1 MTHRVDQV
9 YALNARATE
18 EVFMHR
24 IIRLTLASLLAFGL
38 GACGGSKPIRYYTLQ
53 IPATPTLTTSA
64 YPISLVVASVN
75 GAQIL
80 QEAPIAYRIGVN
92 EIGTYQYSHWEEP
105 PVILV
110 RRRLIRMLRGS
121 GDYQSVTEL
130 GSNSAG
136 QFLVRGRLYDFEEV
150 DNPSITGLVTMEFD
164 LYDRK
169 SGKVVWSH
177 YYSQS
182 EPVQTKEISA
192 VVTALDVNLD
202 RGLKEVAAG
211 LDQYFATNLPKKS

>member
-1 MTHRVDQV
+1 
-9 YALNARATE
+9 
-18 EVFMHR
+18 MHR
-24 IIRLTLASLLAFGL
+24 TIRLTLTSLLALSL

-53 IPATPTLTTSA
+53 VPAPPTLATNTSSITLA
-64 YPISLVVASVN
+64 VATVN
-75 GAQIL
+75 GAQIF
-80 QEAPIAYRIGVN
+80 QSGPIAYRIGVN
-92 EIGTYQYSHWEEP
+92 EIGTYQFSQWAEP
-105 PVILV
+105 PVNLV

-130 GSNSAG
+130 GTNSGG
-136 QFLVRGRLYDFEEV
+136 QFVIRGRLYDFEEV
-150 DNPSITGLVTMEFD
+150 DSGSSIAALVSMEFD

-182 EPVQTKEISA
+182 EPVQVKEISA
-192 VVTALDVNLD
+192 IVTALDANLD

-211 LDQYFATNLPKKS
+211 LSQYFSTTLGKKS